1 MAPKRVYFNF
11 EEGPIEGSVNMG
23 VVWEGGFDK
32 ENSFHI
38 FCLNLQQILEERMTG
53 KGYEVVNGEDV
64 VPTVAGS
71 DAVN

>member
-11 EEGPIEGSVNMG
+11 EEGPIDGSVNMG

-32 ENSFHI
+32 GNRFHI

-53 KGYEVVNGEDV
+53 KGFEVVNGEDV
-64 VPTVAGS
+64 VPTTPA
-71 DAVN
+71 APTLN